1 MSEHEAMR
9 RLTAKMGKKI
19 TANAEDALQTTYKL
33 KIELNNRIEMA
44 GSARSEYDKLHSELG
59 DLQRENTR
67 IAADKIPSDVIM
79 ETELQDIRQNTDLI
93 RQSLL
98 EEDRSIGEADLTL
111 MDLRNQLEVKMR
123 KSRERQEAM
132 DMEKDFYR
140 NVLKID
146 IVKVDS
152 RDESQHDEFLVTFLD
167 LGSSVRLVHDTPSHW
182 HILGA
187 GKPIEG
193 NASHWLAFTRMLCEA
208 RNALKD
214 SA

>member
-1 MSEHEAMR
+1 MTETFAGTLSSSAGTAEH
-9 RLTAKMGKKI
+9 
-19 TANAEDALQTTYKL
+19 Q
-33 KIELNNRIEMA
+33 
-44 GSARSEYDKLHSELG
+44 SA
-59 DLQRENTR
+59 
-67 IAADKIPSDVIM
+67 
-79 ETELQDIRQNTDLI
+79 
-93 RQSLL
+93 
-98 EEDRSIGEADLTL
+98 
-111 MDLRNQLEVKMR
+111 
-123 KSRERQEAM
+123 
-132 DMEKDFYR
+132 R